1 MSQLYVPD
9 GTWAL
14 CTEGKKIPRIQVSSQ
29 STVRIAGGKLAAT
42 KDDRFDGNFVCLKM
56 VAAGAVVGA
65 LAAAAI
71 AATGGAALGAF
82 LAAGAAG
89 AATGSVAGGLV
100 GKLPSICSLLCKPA
114 DWTEIHPKVKF
125 EKKEALLQN
134 ATLSCLLGGLVTI
147 KMPNLREAIDM
158 AKLSNHIYDEGAPI
172 ADGYSIADDMPD
184 ELNNMEKEPW
194 KDDKTG
200 FQARMYKGPDG
211 ENILVFEGT
220 TPTSLVDWK
229 NNLQQGIG
237 LESQQYKQ
245 ANELVKRLKKEG
257 VHVEKVS
264 GHSLGGGLA
273 ALAGTKLNV
282 PTYTYNA
289 AGVHKKT
296 FKRYKIDEKYA
307 NTIQAYSSDDDIL
320 TTISDNREKLLG
332 KLSWAGGL
340 ALLTGG
346 LPRNNGQRMELET
359 NVPWLPNPAEGHSPK
374 YIIQALEKELA
385 AQGKSENVSA
395 KNK

>member
-9 GTWAL
+9 GTWTL

-42 KDDRFDGNFVCLKM
+42 KDDRFDGNFVCFKM

-71 AATGGAALGAF
+71 AASGGAVLGAF

-89 AATGSVAGGLV
+89 AATGSVAGGLA
-100 GKLPSICSLLCKPA
+100 GKAPSICSLLCKPA
-114 DWTEIHPKVKF
+114 QWTEIHPKVKF

-147 KMPNLREAIDM
+147 KMPNLQEAIDM
-158 AKLSNHIYDEGAPI
+158 AKLTNHIYDEGAPI
-172 ADGYSIADDMPD
+172 ADGYSVATDLPSDISDME
-184 ELNNMEKEPW
+184 ELPW
-194 KDDKTG
+194 KYDDTG
-200 FQARMYKGPDG
+200 FQARMYKGPNN

-220 TPTSLVDWK
+220 TPSSLVDWK
-229 NNLQQGIG
+229 NNLQQGVG
-237 LESQQYKQ
+237 LESKQYKQ
-245 ANELVKRLKKEG
+245 ANELVKRLKKNG
-257 VHVEKVS
+257 VKVDTVA

-273 ALAGTKLNV
+273 ALAGTKLNL

-289 AGVHKKT
+289 AGVHDKT
-296 FKRYKIDEKYA
+296 FKRYDIDMENAK
-307 NTIQAYSSDDDIL
+307 NIQAYSSDDDIL
-320 TTISDNREKLLG
+320 TKLSDNREKLLG
-332 KLSWAGGL
+332 KLGWLGGL
-340 ALLTGG
+340 ATLTGS
-346 LPRNNGQRMELET
+346 LPRNNGQRMELDTE
-359 NVPWLPNPAEGHSPK
+359 VSWLPNPAEGHNPK
-374 YIIQALEKELA
+374 YIIEVLEKELA
-385 AQGKSENVSA
+385 AQGKSVIVSA